1 MVIDNLY
8 IGLGKD
14 LEVDISINKEVDLSN
29 RSDYVN
35 MGKGNEF
42 SSRRLLNFYLNENW
56 ELFYNYLYIVISS
69 SKLKDSNININLD
82 KEIVNKLY
90 INYFREQG
98 KIKVDFLKKSFYI
111 QEVKKLNFNLMEI
124 I

>member
-35 MGKGNEF
+35 MGRGNEF

-98 KIKVDFLKKSFYI
+98 KIKVDF
-111 QEVKKLNFNLMEI
+111 
-124 I
+124 

>member
-35 MGKGNEF
+35 ISRDSNF
-42 SSRRLLNFYLNENW
+42 SSRRLLKFYLNENW
-56 ELFYNYLYIVISS
+56 ELFYNYLYIVIENNKFES
-69 SKLKDSNININLD
+69 DSNISINLD

-90 INYFREQG
+90 INYFRE
-98 KIKVDFLKKSFYI
+98 
-111 QEVKKLNFNLMEI
+111 
-124 I
+124 